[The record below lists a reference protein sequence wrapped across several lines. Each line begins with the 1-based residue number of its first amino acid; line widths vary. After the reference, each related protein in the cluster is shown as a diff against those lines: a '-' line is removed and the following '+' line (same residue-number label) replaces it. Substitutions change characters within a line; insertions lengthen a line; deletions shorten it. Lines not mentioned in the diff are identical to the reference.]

1 MTLEKIY
8 TEAYCKKKDEI
19 FERYNEEKKIVAK
32 GKLPVFQKKF
42 QEKINNEFIELFSQN
57 TDEKSEYIL

>member
-8 TEAYCKKKDEI
+8 TEAYRKKKEEL

-32 GKLPVFQKKF
+32 GKLPVFRKKF
-42 QEKINNEFIELFSQN
+42 QEKINNKYAELFSQN
-57 TDEKSEYIL
+57 TDEKS